1 MIIWRLFIVFFFI
14 SNTFSLIKI
23 PFKVI
28 ENKDKKSFME
38 NLMGINIL
46 SEITIGS
53 PSKVMDININFNHYY
68 LYISGSSIQ
77 NHIYDET
84 KSN

>member
-1 MIIWRLFIVFFFI
+1 MIIWRLFIVIFFI

-53 PSKVMDININFNHYY
+53 
-68 LYISGSSIQ
+68 Q
-77 NHIYDET
+77 
-84 KSN
+84 